1 MRPSG
6 SRAFVGV
13 RSAADV
19 GGSRVPRRR
28 DCGHRHRPT
37 DTTDLHERSRP
48 VTAYSGTFQ
57 SDANG
62 VLPTIFLILVIVLT
76 TLGILA
82 HVAFA

>member
-1 MRPSG
+1 
-6 SRAFVGV
+6 
-13 RSAADV
+13 
-19 GGSRVPRRR
+19 
-28 DCGHRHRPT
+28 
-37 DTTDLHERSRP
+37 

-62 VLPTIFLILVIVLT
+62 VLPTIFLIFVIVLA

>member
-1 MRPSG
+1 MRPSR
-6 SRAFVGV
+6 SRAFVV
-13 RSAADV
+13 ARSVADV
-19 GGSRVPRRR
+19 GGFAERRGR

-37 DTTDLHERSRP
+37 DTPDRHERSRP